1 MNYTIDEEN
10 SQIIPYFYGESK
22 EILLYFET
30 LNNTVKEVE
39 FELMIG
45 DTLINSSSILIN
57 QTEAKVKTVHLPL
70 HRLLQDIPFGNH
82 TMNMTLFAQNKTE
95 VRELIVQLYY
105 EEKITGLQVCIYSF
119 RFILIQIFLKLTKSH
134 LLLKTLYIFFN
145 LGIFRKEC

>member
-1 MNYTIDEEN
+1 M
-10 SQIIPYFYGESK
+10 
-22 EILLYFET
+22 
-30 LNNTVKEVE
+30 KEVE

-57 QTEAKVKTVHLPL
+57 QTKAKVKTVHLPL

-119 RFILIQIFLKLTKSH
+119 RFILIQIFLKLTKNQ
-134 LLLKTLYIFFN
+134 TYY
-145 LGIFRKEC
+145 